1 MWQQHKS
8 HQLDFFLKA
17 EDQKQK
23 LLAPK
28 AIAPSFLV
36 FEEFLKNLGQSF
48 LDDNKQSLA
57 DVHLLETGFC
67 FFFFFAVKEKV
78 PSIYHIFSI

>member
-8 HQLDFFLKA
+8 HQLDSFLKP
-17 EDQKQK
+17 EDHKQK

-28 AIAPSFLV
+28 AIAPPFLV

-48 LDDNKQSLA
+48 LDDNKLSLA
-57 DVHLLETGFC
+57 DVHLLETVFC
-67 FFFFFAVKEKV
+67 SEREGPQYFFHIS
-78 PSIYHIFSI
+78 SI